1 MSEEE
6 TDVNERG
13 NCEVMNGTTRYR
25 KAPYR
30 APAEGVL
37 YIVRDKSGSERVV
50 QVKGTSDDGVMVE
63 LVTVEQGR
71 PLEKIVRVPMDSLAR
86 QAAKGWCRLLVFIPE
101 STTSKE
107 SENGSQSG
115 GGPEIAMRIDSE
127 NFGRCCAD
135 IARANIRFSTQL
147 IKDVGDGPFRA
158 GDYEQAFLTFEQLSV
173 GFNSAVG
180 NRRRE
185 IAEGRRK
192 LTAEKGKLSG
202 KEIQERTAGF
212 MRSEQL
218 IHTAEREFAT
228 ILEGLRMY
236 LRAQQNRSAP
246 D

>member
-1 MSEEE
+1 MSGVQSEPNDSRRDGV
-6 TDVNERG
+6 TQG
-13 NCEVMNGTTRYR
+13 AKRYR
-25 KAPYR
+25 KVPYSAPE
-30 APAEGVL
+30 AGMQFL
-37 YIVRDKSGSERVV
+37 VRDKSGAERIV
-50 QVKGTSDDGVMVE
+50 QVNAISQDGLMID
-63 LVTVEQGR
+63 LVTVEDGNPSEQS
-71 PLEKIVRVPMDSLAR
+71 VRLPVESLAR
-86 QAAKGWCRLLVFIPE
+86 QAARGWCSRLLPSTEDAATSDE
-101 STTSKE
+101 SGTKE
-107 SENGSQSG
+107 GA
-115 GGPEIAMRIDSE
+115 PEIAMRLDSQ
-127 NFGRCCAD
+127 NFGRCCGD
-135 IARANIRFSTQL
+135 IARANIKFSTQL

-180 NRRRE
+180 NSRRA

-192 LTAEKGKLSG
+192 LVAEKGKLSG